1 MIAAG
6 NVKYSVLKAYSAK
19 RAKKVEFDNKMSVIP
34 DRTPAQRKSY
44 RERTKSTQAVRT
56 NVGNSSDT
64 DSATNPTGDSAS
76 RSSTEN
82 NQPLLHYYHCYYR
95 CQWRFFKFLSKE

>member
-1 MIAAG
+1 M
-6 NVKYSVLKAYSAK
+6 
-19 RAKKVEFDNKMSVIP
+19 EFDNKMSVIP

-56 NVGNSSDT
+56 NFGNSSDT

-82 NQPLLHYYHCYYR
+82 NQPLAVTTDANGDSLNSSAKNNLDDKR
-95 CQWRFFKFLSKE
+95 PEPAM